1 MFHDQWK
8 KENNE
13 CRIYPSSQFPWNRHS
28 KVRDIFVFKQLQK
41 FFFCYGKQTISS
53 LLRYSSLFHK
63 EQTTVVRV
71 VTGPLKGCRRRYCL
85 KAIVRVRTIVLRVRV
100 RVKMLISPSP
110 LGLQLGLKTFL
121 LNVQEENG
129 GIAQSAER
137 SLCKREVQRSK
148 LCASKKIFY
157 WLYQDL
163 NLESPDP

>member
-1 MFHDQWK
+1 M
-8 KENNE
+8 
-13 CRIYPSSQFPWNRHS
+13 
-28 KVRDIFVFKQLQK
+28 L
-41 FFFCYGKQTISS
+41 
-53 LLRYSSLFHK
+53 
-63 EQTTVVRV
+63 VVRV

-100 RVKMLISPSP
+100 TVKMLISPSP
-110 LGLQLGLKTFL
+110 LGLGLGLKTFL

-148 LCASKKIFY
+148 LCASKKFFY
-157 WLYQDL
+157 RLYQDL